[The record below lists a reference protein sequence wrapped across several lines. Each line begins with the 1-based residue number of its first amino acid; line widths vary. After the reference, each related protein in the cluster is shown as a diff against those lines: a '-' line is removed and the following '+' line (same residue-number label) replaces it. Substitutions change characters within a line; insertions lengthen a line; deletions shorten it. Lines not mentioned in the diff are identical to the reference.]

1 MDHHNGRG
9 NSALSQLRKRSL
21 LIALGFMFVFNGIFF
36 SLCAAGFLGLTVSR
50 FWPVVIIN
58 TGLSFFVSDFFIYQ
72 RLRSV
77 FFFPAVFLFILG
89 VIFLLFSTDV
99 FHVSFRK
106 FISVFWP
113 IVLVVFGVILI
124 VTYGVKRKT
133 GEEFLYMQDD
143 SAEDSFSEKTV

>member
-1 MDHHNGRG
+1 MEYTDGRD
-9 NSALSQLRKRSL
+9 SRLRKRSL

-36 SLCAAGFLGLTVSR
+36 SLSNIGFLGMTVR
-50 FWPVVIIN
+50 KFWPVVVIN
-58 TGLSFFVSDFFIYQ
+58 TGLSFFAADFFIYR

-77 FFFPAVFLFILG
+77 FFFPSVFLFILG
-89 VIFLLFSTDV
+89 IIFLLFSTDV

-124 VTYGVKRKT
+124 ATYGVKRKT
-133 GEEFLYMQDD
+133 GEEFPYMQDD